1 MSKDNN
7 KFLDHENRLGSHPGR
22 RRHGEVLDEQ
32 REGGTANLSLRAVDS
47 DEKEEQ
53 HAEDGNAQLNVKLA
67 GILFADLSAK
77 RKRDT

>member
-7 KFLDHENRLGSHPGR
+7 KFFDHENRLGSHPGH

-32 REGGTANLSLRAVDS
+32 REGCAANLSLRAVDS
-47 DEKEEQ
+47 DQKEEQ
-53 HAEDGNAQLNVKLA
+53 HAEDGNAQLNVELA
-67 GILFADLSAK
+67 GILFTDLPAK